1 MESLKNKLFDLKV
14 QGTFDPY
21 LPTEEQI
28 DKTKDLLLSFTNR
41 EIDCIMWNEKLFH
54 SLKKRLND
62 FNLYNTKDIMTEIKG
77 SFPNLTIFDFTLFTH
92 LSTVD
97 TILMMISKSEE
108 NFNLLL
114 NQNYHY
120 GASIVGV
127 NSDKLPI
134 TKIFL
139 ANEII

>member
-21 LPTEEQI
+21 LPTEEEI
-28 DKTKDLLLSFTNR
+28 DKTKDLLLTFTNR

-54 SLKKRLND
+54 SLRKRLND
-62 FNLYNTKDIMTEIKG
+62 FNPYNTMEIMTEIK
-77 SFPNLTIFDFTLFTH
+77 SAFPNLKIIDFTLFTH
-92 LSTVD
+92 LNTVD
-97 TILMMISKSEE
+97 K
-108 NFNLLL
+108 
-114 NQNYHY
+114 NYHY
-120 GASIVGV
+120 GAAIVGV

>member
-21 LPTEEQI
+21 LPTEEEI
-28 DKTKDLLLSFTNR
+28 DKTKDLLLTFTNR

-54 SLKKRLND
+54 SLRKRLND
-62 FNLYNTKDIMTEIKG
+62 FNPYNTMEIMTEIK
-77 SFPNLTIFDFTLFTH
+77 SAFPNLKIIDFTLFTH
-92 LSTVD
+92 LNTVD
-97 TILMMISKSEE
+97 TLLMMISKSQE

-120 GASIVGV
+120 GAAIVGV